1 MPIEINKVY
10 CCDSK
15 DGMQE
20 LINQGIKVDLIITDP
35 PYDMP
40 CMKPGGKSR
49 IADRLRKEMN
59 ELEEAKLHLGISNDY
74 LELMVKLQDKIN
86 IYIWCNGKQIEQYL
100 DFFVKKHKCKYDILI
115 WNKTNAMPLFNNK
128 YLTDKEYCLYFRKG
142 GYCQPNNYEDAKT
155 VFYSPINI
163 KDKTKWKHP
172 TIKPEELIRKLIRNS
187 SKENDIVLDCF
198 LGSGTTAVCCLK
210 ENRNYIGFEINK
222 EFYEICIKR
231 IKEEDI
237 CI

>member
-15 DGMQE
+15 IGMQE

-59 ELEEAKLHLGISNDY
+59 ELEEAKLNLGISNDY

-86 IYIWCNGKQIEQYL
+86 IYIFCNGKQIEQYL

-115 WNKTNAMPLFNNK
+115 WNKTNAMPCYSNK
-128 YLTDKEYCLYFRKG
+128 YLTDKEYVLYFRKG
-142 GYCQPNNYEDAKT
+142 GLCNPRCYEDAK
-155 VFYSPINI
+155 
-163 KDKTKWKHP
+163 
-172 TIKPEELIRKLIRNS
+172 
-187 SKENDIVLDCF
+187 
-198 LGSGTTAVCCLK
+198 G
-210 ENRNYIGFEINK
+210 
-222 EFYEICIKR
+222 
-231 IKEEDI
+231 
-237 CI
+237 